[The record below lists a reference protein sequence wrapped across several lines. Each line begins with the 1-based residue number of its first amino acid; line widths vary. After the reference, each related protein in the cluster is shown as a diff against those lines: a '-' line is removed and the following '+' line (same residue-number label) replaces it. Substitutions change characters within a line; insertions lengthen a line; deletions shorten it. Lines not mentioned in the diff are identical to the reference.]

1 MISPSVKLQVWASQ
15 LAADD
20 FPRVCVYSGEPAD
33 SWWWFRPFTTYRW
46 ARPFLL
52 LLLLFVVGFVLT
64 GPLGYVLSTRA
75 GGHLPMKAM
84 YARRLWLVPRVSAAI
99 LGVGVLM
106 FIVGLQAPV
115 GNVVLGL
122 AGVFVLFTS
131 PVVILA
137 GLIGVQIGLQVA
149 WNPLA
154 PRGRIL
160 ARKPGDPDRIVEI
173 SNVHPA
179 FVAAAQ
185 AMYAARAPHATESK

>member
-20 FPRVCVYSGEPAD
+20 FPQVCVYSGEPAD

-46 ARPFLL
+46 ARPILL

-64 GPLGYVLSTRA
+64 APLGYVLATRA
-75 GGHLPMKAM
+75 GGHLPMKAI

-106 FIVGLQAPV
+106 LIVGLQAPID
-115 GNVVLGL
+115 NLLLGL
-122 AGVFVLFTS
+122 AGVLLVFTS
-131 PVVILA
+131 IFVILV

-160 ARKPGDPDRIVEI
+160 KRKPGDPDALIEI
-173 SNVHPA
+173 SNGHPV

-185 AMYAARAPHATESK
+185 AMYAARIAHPTESK

>member
-1 MISPSVKLQVWASQ
+1 M
-15 LAADD
+15 
-20 FPRVCVYSGEPAD
+20 YSGEPAD

-52 LLLLFVVGFVLT
+52 LLILFIVGFVLT
-64 GPLGYVLSTRA
+64 GPLAYVLATRA
-75 GGHLPMKAM
+75 GGHLPMKAV

-99 LGVGVLM
+99 LGIGVLM
-106 FIVGLQAPV
+106 FVVGLQAPI

-122 AGVFVLFTS
+122 AGVFLVFTS
-131 PVVILA
+131 PIVILA

-154 PRGRIL
+154 PRGRIFK
-160 ARKPGDPDRIVEI
+160 RKPGDPDAIVEI

-179 FVAAAQ
+179 FVVAAQ
-185 AMYAARAPHATESK
+185 QMYAARAPHSAESK